1 MTTESIRSIG
11 VARPRFGRTAET
23 AGPRIV
29 PLAFYTVLV
38 VALFFAM
45 IYLRI
50 ALDRTAFELDELERA
65 IELEETRTLDLR
77 LEIAQLQD
85 PIRIAT
91 EAERIGLAHPSER
104 FALVVTGSRDTA
116 PPAVE
121 ETPISAHQGR
131 TP

>member
-1 MTTESIRSIG
+1 MTTESIRSTG
-11 VARPRFGRTAET
+11 VARRRIGHTAEV

-65 IELEETRTLDLR
+65 IELEESRTLDLR

-104 FALVVTGSRDTA
+104 LALVVTGSRDPA
-116 PPAVE
+116 PPAVA